1 MFSQLEALIRVSES
15 LAKLTLSPTVQAH
28 HVQEALRLFK
38 TSTMDAVSAGQV
50 DGMGKAELREEME
63 RIEKELLRRLP
74 IGYTTS
80 YNSLVREFGS
90 QGYSAHALDRTLLVL
105 ERREVLQFRSQKKVV
120 ARVGV

>member
-1 MFSQLEALIRVSES
+1 
-15 LAKLTLSPTVQAH
+15 
-28 HVQEALRLFK
+28 
-38 TSTMDAVSAGQV
+38 MDAVSAGQV
-50 DGMGKAELREEME
+50 DGMGKAELRDEME

>member
-1 MFSQLEALIRVSES
+1 MSES
-15 LAKLTLSPTVQAH
+15 LAKLTLSPAVQAH